1 MSDSISGV
9 ATTTAKSARNA
20 ATRWSRR
27 LRKTYGP
34 DFAPGV
40 RGDTRLDTL
49 REREGGESLSK
60 LVKDARAVE
69 AVDEYARSAR
79 AGRSLSAPAITH
91 ADIADFAAESVNLNR
106 EDAEEYRE
114 QVRRLREKLDKYAA
128 DHPDYGLI
136 KTLLSGSLAKGTA
149 LKTLNDIDV
158 AFYVKAEK
166 APAQSRIC
174 WSGWRKRLREAY
186 PQMKPDQIK
195 PNNHSVCIKY
205 AVSGLSVDVVPV
217 QYKGDP
223 DDRGYLFAFDGGKPV
238 LTSIP
243 LHLAFIRKRKA
254 QQKDHF
260 AQVIRLVKW
269 WVRLQ
274 KINDEE
280 FRLKSFMTEMIV
292 SHLADSG
299 VSMAD
304 YTVALEK
311 VFSLHREVAAQDAD
325 LFHGLLSGIEAAGA
339 DRKSDGNIRSRQRNE
354 QCGGG
359 SMTIATGRKL

>member
-1 MSDSISGV
+1 MNMLE
-9 ATTTAKSARNA
+9 ARH
-20 ATRWSRR
+20 WKG
-27 LRKTYGP
+27 LFQLP
-34 DFAPGV
+34 Q
-40 RGDTRLDTL
+40 
-49 REREGGESLSK
+49 
-60 LVKDARAVE
+60 
-69 AVDEYARSAR
+69 
-79 AGRSLSAPAITH
+79 ITH

-136 KTLLSGSLAKGTA
+136 KTLLSGSLAKGTS

-166 APAQSRIC
+166 TPSAEPDLLNWLAE
-174 WSGWRKRLREAY
+174 RLRDAY

-223 DDRGYLFAFDGGKPV
+223 DDRGYLFAVDGGEPV

-254 QQKDHF
+254 H
-260 AQVIRLVKW
+260 R
-269 WVRLQ
+269 
-274 KINDEE
+274 KI
-280 FRLKSFMTEMIV
+280 T
-292 SHLADSG
+292 SH
-299 VSMAD
+299 
-304 YTVALEK
+304 K
-311 VFSLHREVAAQDAD
+311 
-325 LFHGLLSGIEAAGA
+325 
-339 DRKSDGNIRSRQRNE
+339 
-354 QCGGG
+354 
-359 SMTIATGRKL
+359 

>member
-1 MSDSISGV
+1 M
-9 ATTTAKSARNA
+9 NM
-20 ATRWSRR
+20 
-27 LRKTYGP
+27 L
-34 DFAPGV
+34 
-40 RGDTRLDTL
+40 
-49 REREGGESLSK
+49 E
-60 LVKDARAVE
+60 ARAVE
-69 AVDEYARSAR
+69 
-79 AGRSLSAPAITH
+79 GPLSAPAITH
-91 ADIADFAAESVNLNR
+91 ADIADFAAESVNLGR

-136 KTLLSGSLAKGTA
+136 KTLLSGSLAKGTS

-158 AFYVKAEK
+158 AFYVQAGKTPSSEPDLLKWLAE
-166 APAQSRIC
+166 
-174 WSGWRKRLREAY
+174 RLREAY

-195 PNNHSVCIKY
+195 PNQHSVCIKY

-223 DDRGYLFAFDGGKPV
+223 DDRGYLFASIGGKPV

-254 QQKDHF
+254 RQKDHF

-274 KINDEE
+274 KIEDDG
-280 FRLKSFMTEMIV
+280 FKFKSFMTEMIV
-292 SHLADSG
+292 SHLADNG

-304 YTVALEK
+304 YTVAVEK
-311 VFSLHREVAAQDAD
+311 VFAYIVKSRLKTRIYFTDYYPASKLPGPTGKAMEIFDPVNETNNVAAIYDDAHRQKIVNAAQDA
-325 LFHGLLSGIEAAGA
+325 LEAISEARFATSRGRAIECW
-339 DRKSDGNIRSRQRNE
+339 QRVLGPSF
-354 QCGGG
+354 QGQG
-359 SMTIATGRKL
+359 S

>member
-1 MSDSISGV
+1 MN
-9 ATTTAKSARNA
+9 TLE
-20 ATRWSRR
+20 
-27 LRKTYGP
+27 LRKLDGP
-34 DFAPGV
+34 FS
-40 RGDTRLDTL
+40 
-49 REREGGESLSK
+49 ES
-60 LVKDARAVE
+60 
-69 AVDEYARSAR
+69 
-79 AGRSLSAPAITH
+79 AITH
-91 ADIADFAAESVNLNR
+91 ADIADFAAESVNLSR
-106 EDAEEYRE
+106 EDAAEFRE
-114 QVRRLREKLDKYAA
+114 QVRRLREKLDTYAS

-149 LKTLNDIDV
+149 LKTLNDVDV

-166 APAQSRIC
+166 TPTAEPELLNWLAE
-174 WSGWRKRLREAY
+174 RLREAY
-186 PQMKPDQIK
+186 PQMKPDQITVNK
-195 PNNHSVCIKY
+195 HSVCIKY

-254 QQKDHF
+254 QQKDDF

-274 KINDEE
+274 KSKDEE

-292 SHLADSG
+292 AHLADSG

-311 VFSLHREVAAQDAD
+311 VFGYIVKSRLKTRISFTDYYPASKLPAPTGKPMEIFDPVNETNNVAAVYDENHRQKIVSAAQDA
-325 LFHGLLSGIEAAGA
+325 LEAISEARFATTRGRAIECWQDVLGPSF
-339 DRKSDGNIRSRQRNE
+339 RG
-354 QCGGG
+354 
-359 SMTIATGRKL
+359 

>member
-1 MSDSISGV
+1 MNTLEMRKVEGPL
-9 ATTTAKSARNA
+9 A
-20 ATRWSRR
+20 AS
-27 LRKTYGP
+27 P
-34 DFAPGV
+34 
-40 RGDTRLDTL
+40 
-49 REREGGESLSK
+49 
-60 LVKDARAVE
+60 
-69 AVDEYARSAR
+69 
-79 AGRSLSAPAITH
+79 ITH
-91 ADIADFAAESVNLNR
+91 KDIADFAIESVNLNR
-106 EDAEEYRE
+106 EDAEDYRE
-114 QVRRLREKLDKYAA
+114 QVRRLRDKLDRYAA
-128 DHPDYGLI
+128 DHPGYGLI

-149 LKTLNDIDV
+149 LKVLNDIDV

-166 APAQSRIC
+166 TPSSEPDLLNWLAE
-174 WSGWRKRLREAY
+174 RLREAY

-195 PNNHSVCIKY
+195 ANRHSVCIKY

-217 QYKGDP
+217 LYKGDS
-223 DDRGYLFAFDGGKPV
+223 DDRGYLFAFDGGEPV

-274 KINDEE
+274 KAKDEE

-299 VSMAD
+299 ISMAD

-311 VFSLHREVAAQDAD
+311 VFGYIVKSRLKTRISFTDYYPASKLPGPTGKAMEIFDPVNETNNVAAVYDDNHRQKIVSAAQEALEAMSEARFATTRGRAIECWQDI
-325 LFHGLLSGIEAAGA
+325 LGPSFRG
-339 DRKSDGNIRSRQRNE
+339 
-354 QCGGG
+354 
-359 SMTIATGRKL
+359 

>member
-1 MSDSISGV
+1 MNEHQQIQQSPFSSPQIGH
-9 ATTTAKSARNA
+9 TEIA
-20 ATRWSRR
+20 A
-27 LRKTYGP
+27 
-34 DFAPGV
+34 FA
-40 RGDTRLDTL
+40 D
-49 REREGGESLSK
+49 
-60 LVKDARAVE
+60 
-69 AVDEYARSAR
+69 
-79 AGRSLSAPAITH
+79 
-91 ADIADFAAESVNLNR
+91 ESVNLKR
-106 EDAEEYRE
+106 EDAGAYRE
-114 QVRRLREKLDKYAA
+114 QVRGLREKLDKYAA

-166 APAQSRIC
+166 SPSSEPDLLSWLAQ
-174 WSGWRKRLREAY
+174 RLRDAY
-186 PQMKPDQIK
+186 PQMKPDQIH

-205 AVSGLSVDVVPV
+205 AVSGLNVDVVPV

-223 DDRGYLFAFDGGKPV
+223 DDRGYLFAFEGGTPV

-254 QQKDHF
+254 QQTTHF

-274 KINDEE
+274 KSEDAE
-280 FRLKSFMTEMIV
+280 FRLKSFMSEMIV

-299 VSMAD
+299 VGMAD

-311 VFSLHREVAAQDAD
+311 VFGYIVKSRLKTRIYFTDYYLASKLPGPTGKPMEVFDPVNETNNVAAIYDDTHRQKIVTAAQG
-325 LFHGLLSGIEAAGA
+325 GLEAISEARFATTRGRAIECWQGVLGPSF
-339 DRKSDGNIRSRQRNE
+339 RG
-354 QCGGG
+354 
-359 SMTIATGRKL
+359 

>member
-1 MSDSISGV
+1 MS
-9 ATTTAKSARNA
+9 TT
-20 ATRWSRR
+20 
-27 LRKTYGP
+27 
-34 DFAPGV
+34 
-40 RGDTRLDTL
+40 
-49 REREGGESLSK
+49 E
-60 LVKDARAVE
+60 ARA
-69 AVDEYARSAR
+69 AASPF
-79 AGRSLSAPAITH
+79 LSPQIAH
-91 ADIADFAAESVNLNR
+91 ADIAAFADESVNLKR

-114 QVRRLREKLDKYAA
+114 QVRRLRAKLDKYAA

-158 AFYVKAEK
+158 AFYVKAGK
-166 APAQSRIC
+166 ALSRESDLLEWLAQ
-174 WSGWRKRLREAY
+174 RLREAY

-217 QYKGDP
+217 QYRGDP
-223 DDRGYLFAFDGGKPV
+223 GDRGYLFAFDGGDPV

-243 LHLAFIRKRKA
+243 MHLEFIRKRKA
-254 QQKDHF
+254 AQKTDF

-269 WVRLQ
+269 WIRLQ
-274 KINDEE
+274 KSKDEA

-304 YTVALEK
+304 YTIALEK
-311 VFSLHREVAAQDAD
+311 VFGYIVKSRLKARISFTDYYPASKLPGPTGKAMEIFDPVNEINNVAAVYDDSHRQKIVSAAQEALEAISEARFATTRGRAIECWQDV
-325 LFHGLLSGIEAAGA
+325 LGPSFRG
-339 DRKSDGNIRSRQRNE
+339 
-354 QCGGG
+354 
-359 SMTIATGRKL
+359 